1 MATVTFVKKA
11 RRAVPSAG
19 IAVGD
24 SYYWWA
30 FRYGGKH
37 YSKTKPH
44 RSQLTQS
51 EFLSTIYDIEDEILA
66 ASEIDEGDALDFVS
80 RMNDLL
86 SETQNNFD
94 NMKEGLQNSDVG
106 AMMEQQI
113 AGLEQ
118 WIAEIEGID
127 WVTTSPE
134 EAQELI
140 EQSNPATWEQ

>member
-1 MATVTFVKKA
+1 MATVNFVKKA

-24 SYYWWA
+24 AYYWWA

-37 YSKTKPH
+37 YSKTKPR

-51 EFLSTIYDIEDEILA
+51 EFLSTIYDIEDEISA
-66 ASEIDEGDALDFVS
+66 VSEIDEGDALDFVN

-94 NMKEGLQNSDVG
+94 NMKEGLQNGDVG
-106 AMMEQQI
+106 AMMEQRI

-127 WVTTSPE
+127 WETTSPE

-140 EQSNPATWEQ
+140 EQANPATWE

>member
-37 YSKTKPH
+37 YSKTKPR

-51 EFLSTIYDIEDEILA
+51 EFLSTICDIEDEISA
-66 ASEIDEGDALDFVS
+66 VSEIDEGNALDFVN

-94 NMKEGLQNSDVG
+94 NMKEGLQNGDVG
-106 AMMEQQI
+106 AMMEQRI

-127 WVTTSPE
+127 WETTSPE

-140 EQSNPATWEQ
+140 EQSNPGTWE